1 MIAAALVAAVGL
13 APYSFVDRTVELG
26 LSISGEG
33 ACWVDV
39 DADGWTDLA
48 AGGAVWRNEEG
59 KRFAKLQEVG
69 KVVAA
74 DFDNDGYPDLF
85 SMSPLQLWRNGGGK
99 RFEAFPLPPNLPETV
114 SRGACWGD
122 FDNDGFAD
130 LYVGG
135 YENWQ
140 DQVTFPTLFLRNEGG
155 KAFRLMWHE
164 AQFRTRGVTACD
176 FDQDGDLDIYASNY
190 RLKPNLLRVNDGAG
204 TFRNRAAEFNAAA
217 TSVGFPGG
225 HSIGAAWGDFDAD
238 GLFDLFAGN
247 FAHVDQ
253 RGDQPKSRFLRN
265 RGPNFGHAFEDMG
278 TCGVFYQ
285 ESYASPAA
293 GDFDN
298 DGDLDLFFTTVY
310 SVASFKKPN
319 HPVLFRNDAR
329 FQFGDA
335 TADAGLG
342 SLPPTYQ
349 AAWADF
355 DRDGDL
361 DLVTAG
367 KLFVNQGGSR
377 SWLQV
382 RLFGGGA
389 KVDRSAIGAQVR
401 IRLGAKTLVRQV
413 EAGTGEGNQNDFVLH
428 FGLGGHQGRLDLE
441 VQWPDGHK
449 QKVSVKGPNRRVD
462 VRR

>member
-26 LSISGEG
+26 LFISGEG

-253 RGDQPKSRFLRN
+253 RGDQP
-265 RGPNFGHAFEDMG
+265 
-278 TCGVFYQ
+278 
-285 ESYASPAA
+285 
-293 GDFDN
+293 
-298 DGDLDLFFTTVY
+298 
-310 SVASFKKPN
+310 
-319 HPVLFRNDAR
+319 
-329 FQFGDA
+329 
-335 TADAGLG
+335 
-342 SLPPTYQ
+342 
-349 AAWADF
+349 
-355 DRDGDL
+355 
-361 DLVTAG
+361 
-367 KLFVNQGGSR
+367 
-377 SWLQV
+377 
-382 RLFGGGA
+382 
-389 KVDRSAIGAQVR
+389 
-401 IRLGAKTLVRQV
+401 
-413 EAGTGEGNQNDFVLH
+413 
-428 FGLGGHQGRLDLE
+428 
-441 VQWPDGHK
+441 
-449 QKVSVKGPNRRVD
+449 
-462 VRR
+462 